1 MALNPETT
9 SSLSNHLSVY
19 YERRFLDRLTK
30 EFHFDKFGMK
40 KVLPKGEGK
49 DIKWNRWDNVSDDT
63 TPLTEGV
70 MPNGINLTSNQISAT
85 IAGYGQFATATDFLI
100 MTAINDTLSDYV
112 DLLAYAAGK
121 SLDALVRNEV
131 DANATAQ
138 FANSNAN
145 EAAVQADTTAV
156 LTAAEIRKAV
166 KSLRNADVRPWDDEM
181 FRGIIHPFG
190 EYDLLS
196 ETAAGSAVQ
205 TVQHTDHMPIEKGMI
220 GSLYGVKLF
229 RSSHI
234 RAVSPNTN
242 TYRHCIIGQNA
253 YGTVDLASAQTQ
265 IITKQL
271 GSAGSSD
278 PLNQIA
284 TVGYKFYYATKMLDA
299 TRVIRIS
306 AYGA

>member
-9 SSLSNHLSVY
+9 SSLSNHLSIY
-19 YERRFLDRLTK
+19 YERRFLDRLLVK
-30 EFHFDKFGMK
+30 FHFDKFGMK

-49 DIKWNRWDNVSDDT
+49 VVRWNRWDNVPEDT
-63 TPLTEGV
+63 DALSEGV
-70 MPNGINLTSNQISAT
+70 SPDGINLTSNQIEAT
-85 IAGYGQFATATDFLI
+85 LSGYGQFATATDFLI
-100 MTAINDTLSDYV
+100 MTAINDTLSDYI

-131 DANATAQ
+131 DTNGTSQ
-138 FANSNAN
+138 FANGLAN

-156 LTAAEIRKAV
+156 LDAAEIRKAV
-166 KSLRNADVRPWDDEM
+166 KTLRNLDVEPWEDEM
-181 FRGIIHPFG
+181 YRAIIHPFG

-196 ETAAGSAVQ
+196 ETAAGSAIQ

-220 GSLYGVKLF
+220 GSLYGVKFF

-234 RAVSPNTN
+234 RAVAPNTN
-242 TYRHCIIGQNA
+242 VYRHCVFGKNA

-271 GSAGSSD
+271 GSGGTED
-278 PLNQIA
+278 PLNQRA
-284 TVGYKFYYATKMLDA
+284 TVGYKFYYATKTLDA
-299 TRVIRIS
+299 QRIIVIK

>member
-9 SSLSNHLSVY
+9 SSLSNHLSTY
-19 YERRFLDRLTK
+19 YEKRFLDRLLK

-40 KVLPKGEGK
+40 KVLPQGEGK
-49 DIKWNRWDNVSDDT
+49 VVRWNRWDNVSDDT
-63 TPLTEGV
+63 TALTEGTT
-70 MPNGINLTSNQISAT
+70 PNGINLTSSQIEAT
-85 IAGYGQFATATDFLI
+85 VAGYGQFATATDFLI

-138 FANSNAN
+138 FANSLAN

-156 LTAAEIRKAV
+156 LKASEIRKAV
-166 KSLRNADVRPWDDEM
+166 KSLRNLDVRPWEDEM
-181 FRGIIHPFG
+181 YRGIIHPFG

-196 ETAAGSAVQ
+196 ETAAGSAIQ
-205 TVQHTDHMPIEKGMI
+205 TVQHTDFKPIAKGLV
-220 GSLYGVKLF
+220 GSLYGVMFF

-234 RAVSPNTN
+234 RAVAPNTN
-242 TYRHCIIGQNA
+242 VYRHCIIGQNA
-253 YGTVDLASAQTQ
+253 YGTVDLESAQTE

-271 GSAGSSD
+271 GSAGTED
-278 PLNQIA
+278 PLNQRA
-284 TVGYKFYYATKMLDA
+284 TVGYKFYYATKMLDSQ
-299 TRVIRIS
+299 RVIRIS